1 MPVKVILVALGVL
14 LPTVFIAA
22 LVSTITTRL
31 VLPSPEDAQ
40 PDSLPETATVDT
52 PPVGVVLPSPE
63 DAQPDRLSETATAD
77 TPRAGICGR
86 TPEVQER
93 LLDALVIDS
102 CQVINADEL
111 YRLREFSVGART
123 VAPGDFADM
132 PNLRVLTLRFQTWN
146 PDEVGLPA
154 GIFEG
159 LTSLETLNIYTPTS
173 GDATEPFVWAL
184 PHGTFADLPNLNLLR
199 LDTGYG
205 ELLLDPETLT
215 GLSNLEVLRL
225 GNVISIAPGTF
236 GMVPTLRDLRFRYP
250 EGEVLP
256 TDLIRDLPELRR
268 VEVSGTVWPNRVAVA
283 SLETVCAM
291 SYGGQWGSNSTV
303 NGETPTLT
311 VDGEAAK
318 IILSDTRD
326 RRIYCTIEHGQNEPK
341 LAVADV
347 A

>member
-1 MPVKVILVALGVL
+1 MTGQSIGMPVKVILVALGVL

-40 PDSLPETATVDT
+40 PDSLPECHCGDT
-52 PPVGVVLPSPE
+52 PGRGGPPIPGGCPAGPPLG
-63 DAQPDRLSETATAD
+63 TATAD

-159 LTSLETLNIYTPTS
+159 LTSLETLNIDTPTS
-173 GDATEPFVWAL
+173 GDATEPSFG
-184 PHGTFADLPNLNLLR
+184 PCP
-199 LDTGYG
+199 TGRS
-205 ELLLDPETLT
+205 P
-215 GLSNLEVLRL
+215 
-225 GNVISIAPGTF
+225 IC
-236 GMVPTLRDLRFRYP
+236 PT
-250 EGEVLP
+250 
-256 TDLIRDLPELRR
+256 
-268 VEVSGTVWPNRVAVA
+268 
-283 SLETVCAM
+283 
-291 SYGGQWGSNSTV
+291 
-303 NGETPTLT
+303 
-311 VDGEAAK
+311 
-318 IILSDTRD
+318 
-326 RRIYCTIEHGQNEPK
+326 
-341 LAVADV
+341 
-347 A
+347 